1 LDAKSAPSTEV
12 GLLIF
17 ISQCVL
23 CTSGPGLRANDVMPS
38 VVPMVW
44 RGPKNYISNCY
55 FCMTDVSTQTSRN
68 KRSAKYLKLS
78 SALTLVPHSK
88 ELPVSEVSESLNLG
102 SDEEMGTNN
111 RQKDM
116 DDICHDTKYV
126 QPDSVNSF

>member
-1 LDAKSAPSTEV
+1 
-12 GLLIF
+12 
-17 ISQCVL
+17 
-23 CTSGPGLRANDVMPS
+23 
-38 VVPMVW
+38 
-44 RGPKNYISNCY
+44 
-55 FCMTDVSTQTSRN
+55 MTDVSTQTSRN